1 MSKVAK
7 ATFGLM
13 IATILAK
20 ILGFGRELVLASYYG
35 ATMYSDA
42 YLVSMNIPL
51 VIFASIG
58 GAIGTTFIP
67 IYFDINN
74 TLGEEKSLKFTNNI
88 LNIIIVVCIVLS
100 LLGFI
105 FVKPI
110 VKLFAFGFDIKTFN
124 IAVNFTRILILTIV
138 FTGLSYVFIAYLQV
152 KNEFIIP
159 GIISIP
165 RNIIIIISIMLSVRY
180 GVYIMIIGTLIGMA
194 FDVIFLVPFAVKK
207 GYKYEPYI
215 NLNDKYIKRIIL
227 LVLPV
232 FIGIAVNQINTM
244 VDRSL
249 ASSLVEGSIS
259 ALNYANKLNS
269 FVMALF
275 IASIS
280 AVIYPIISKLSS
292 EDDME
297 KFSEAIV
304 KSINIVILLVIPIS
318 IGAIVLSTPIVKLL
332 FQRGG
337 FDARATSMTSIAL
350 VMYSVGMI
358 AFGLRDILNR
368 VFYALKDTKTPMI
381 NGAIAMIMNIVLNL
395 ILVKYLQLSGL
406 ALATSL
412 SAIICIFLLFA
423 SLKKKIH
430 YFRQE
435 KIIKTFLKAIVAS
448 IVMGIVT
455 VMIYIRMNRILGLGI
470 ISESIAL
477 GISILI
483 GAFVYG
489 IMVIL
494 LKAEEVNIVRNVIK
508 IKVNT
513 KLKKSSS

>member
-215 NLNDKYIKRIIL
+215 NLNDKYIKR
-227 LVLPV
+227 
-232 FIGIAVNQINTM
+232 
-244 VDRSL
+244 
-249 ASSLVEGSIS
+249 
-259 ALNYANKLNS
+259 
-269 FVMALF
+269 
-275 IASIS
+275 
-280 AVIYPIISKLSS
+280 
-292 EDDME
+292 
-297 KFSEAIV
+297 
-304 KSINIVILLVIPIS
+304 
-318 IGAIVLSTPIVKLL
+318 
-332 FQRGG
+332 
-337 FDARATSMTSIAL
+337 
-350 VMYSVGMI
+350 
-358 AFGLRDILNR
+358 
-368 VFYALKDTKTPMI
+368 KD
-381 NGAIAMIMNIVLNL
+381 
-395 ILVKYLQLSGL
+395 
-406 ALATSL
+406 
-412 SAIICIFLLFA
+412 
-423 SLKKKIH
+423 
-430 YFRQE
+430 
-435 KIIKTFLKAIVAS
+435 
-448 IVMGIVT
+448 
-455 VMIYIRMNRILGLGI
+455 
-470 ISESIAL
+470 
-477 GISILI
+477 
-483 GAFVYG
+483 
-489 IMVIL
+489 
-494 LKAEEVNIVRNVIK
+494 
-508 IKVNT
+508 
-513 KLKKSSS
+513 